1 MVQDAEEGREVAL
14 AGIRE
19 AEDRLNTKLWRWN
32 ITTQSIT
39 LTGATTYSLLAT
51 FKAPRSAQ
59 LLDSGSIVRGVINF
73 LDPKTFDLSYTDR
86 SGGSLEAYTAYND
99 RDDGLITL
107 NSTEI
112 PYPTLK
118 LVFYRRIQT
127 MTDAAATPLAVPREV
142 ESFVYWAGAMYVA
155 AIYDTAKVA
164 LAERTAEM
172 RWDRLI
178 SDDLRS
184 QLSDFA

>member
-39 LTGATTYSLLAT
+39 LTGATTYTLLAT

-59 LLDSGSIVRGVINF
+59 LVDSGGTPRDLIRY
-73 LDPKTFDLSYTDR
+73 LDPKTFDLQYPDR
-86 SGGSLEAYTAYND
+86 SGAALEAYTAYND

-107 NSTEI
+107 NSTSAS
-112 PYPTLK
+112 YPTLK

-127 MTDAAATPLAVPREV
+127 MTDAAATPLAIPREV
-142 ESFVYWAGAMYVA
+142 ESFVYWTGAMYVA
-155 AIYDTAKVA
+155 SIYDTAKIGFA
-164 LAERTAEM
+164 DRRADEM
-172 RWDRLI
+172 WAQLI
-178 SDDLRS
+178 SDELRS